1 MTAVNGGPNPFVSA
15 VFSSHEV
22 QDMYTTNGQLTM
34 WTDTNRNHVLL
45 DYARWEYGT
54 TDTGWLIASARARRR
69 KVKRRGLARRLRYFL
84 NSFRGFAAFDVRG
97 SDDRDST

>member
-1 MTAVNGGPNPFVSA
+1 
-15 VFSSHEV
+15 
-22 QDMYTTNGQLTM
+22 MYTTNGQLTM
-34 WTDTNRNHVLL
+34 WTDTNRNHVLR

-54 TDTGWLIASARARRR
+54 TETGWLIASARARRR

-97 SDDRDST
+97 SNDRGSV